1 MVILVADHLVAFVSR
16 EPCTAE
22 DQLWIRISGS
32 EDRGDLL
39 LCSAYMP
46 QKGYTRELRVKAF
59 DSLKATAKRFKDKG
73 HAIAICGDLNA
84 RLGSPKDLDEERL
97 LGRHGEPGDRTGNG
111 KLAVSLMKE
120 IKLSNSGGQ
129 QQPRRAAPTERS
141 SGSRGKTQ
149 SSSHVTP
156 STSSLRPS
164 SSSAKRTMST
174 TAPFLQTTAF
184 WARGSVAP
192 VTGYGDV
199 AARHRAAGSSWS
211 R

>member
-1 MVILVADHLVAFVSR
+1 V
-16 EPCTAE
+16 
-22 DQLWIRISGS
+22 RISGS
-32 EDRGDLL
+32 EERGDLL

-46 QKGYTRELRVKAF
+46 QESRTREVRVEAF
-59 DSLKATAKRFKDKG
+59 ESLEATATRFQEKG

-84 RLGSPKDLDEERL
+84 RLGSPKDADEERL
-97 LGRHGEPGDRTGNG
+97 LGRHGEPGGRSGNG
-111 KLAVSLMKE
+111 RLTVDLMKRLE
-120 IKLSNSGGQ
+120 LSNSGGQ
-129 QQPRRAAPTERS
+129 QRPPRDCAHKEKFWFTRQDPV
-141 SGSRGKTQ
+141 
-149 SSSHVTP
+149 SSHVTP